1 KSGRLAE
8 EGNRGAAE
16 AELDELQL
24 RHEQVASELLPEDSY
39 ANMCKELDDG
49 VGAIRVLLC
58 EIESN
63 RCLSPRA
70 HDNLLGFGESFSSK
84 IISAALRH
92 EGVDAELVASRS
104 CIVTASRHTQASP
117 LWEETNQCLQA
128 VLTPLLEQRRVPV
141 MGGFVGATRTGVPTT
156 LGRGGSDFRA
166 TIVGGA
172 VHACRVEIWSGVDW
186 GMYVDPSRSAFAHL
200 IR

>member
-1 KSGRLAE
+1 G
-8 EGNRGAAE
+8 
-16 AELDELQL
+16 
-24 RHEQVASELLPEDSY
+24 
-39 ANMCKELDDG
+39 
-49 VGAIRVLLC
+49 
-58 EIESN
+58 ESSA
-63 RCLSPRA
+63 RKLSPA
-70 HDNLLGFGESFSSK
+70 P
-84 IISAALRH
+84 LRPQ
-92 EGVDAELVASRS
+92 GVDVELVDSPS
-104 CIVTASRHTQASP
+104 CIFPPSRHTQASP